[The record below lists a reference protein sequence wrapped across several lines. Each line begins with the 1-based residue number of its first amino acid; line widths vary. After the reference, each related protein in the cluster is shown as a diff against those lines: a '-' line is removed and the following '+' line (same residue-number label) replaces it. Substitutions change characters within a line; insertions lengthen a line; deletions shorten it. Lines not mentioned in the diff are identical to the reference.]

1 MIRRILAVLEV
12 LGVLTIGW
20 FLTRVVLQLL
30 PVPSLEGELE
40 KAIVV
45 PRPDFTRLAAMALL
59 PLTAQAV
66 CILLP
71 AQLVSRFLRRE
82 SFLGKRSGGTS
93 GIVASLLMGA
103 TAFCVFALPM
113 RGLVAANQLRT
124 LGVEPSYWALF
135 DKPWD
140 RGFWLFMAI
149 GSFALIPVLEE
160 LVYRGYC
167 QSRLERAFGAP
178 AAVIGTSLLFA
189 AVHFQYYHGDV
200 LNITMLLSLFVVAI
214 GIGTSYQITRSLAAP
229 DPRARTHEH
238 PHEVTVEL
246 GVSGLD
252 AGGRDPAAQQSGP
265 ALENGGPGA
274 SASGPRGLGLLAN
287 RGLCGRD
294 AGGCANSHGS
304 LLLGFHHRVG
314 PGKRARLH
322 LPSSPE
328 LAARIDSCG
337 PIRHGRAGSRRG
349 LVRRC
354 KGQHAPKPGAY
365 DRGETSTGDG
375 NLPML

>member
-229 DPRARTHEH
+229 ILVHALMNIPTKSPWSLAYLVLMLVGVILLRSRAALLSRMVGQAL
-238 PHEVTVEL
+238 PLRGREVWACLPIAAFAV
-246 GVSGLD
+246 GMQVAAPIAMAVFFSGFII
-252 AGGRDPAAQQSGP
+252 
-265 ALENGGPGA
+265 ALVLE
-274 SASGPRGLGLLAN
+274 R
-287 RGLCGRD
+287 
-294 AGGCANSHGS
+294 
-304 LLLGFHHRVG
+304 
-314 PGKRARLH
+314 RARLH
-322 LPSSPE
+322 SPSSPE
-328 LAARIDSCG
+328 LAA
-337 PIRHGRAGSRRG
+337 
-349 LVRRC
+349 
-354 KGQHAPKPGAY
+354 
-365 DRGETSTGDG
+365 E
-375 NLPML
+375 